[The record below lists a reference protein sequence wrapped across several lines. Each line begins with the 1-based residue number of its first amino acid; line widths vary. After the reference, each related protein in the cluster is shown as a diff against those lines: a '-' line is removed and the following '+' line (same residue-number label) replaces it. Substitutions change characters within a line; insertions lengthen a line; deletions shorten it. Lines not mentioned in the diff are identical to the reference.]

1 MICGPVRSKP
11 GGPVEKVVAA
21 GGLKDGYPYGSYLS
35 STDIYYL
42 ATDSWSKGT
51 PLPMS
56 LSRAAV
62 IPYETTFLVVGG
74 ETSEGI
80 YSDKVL
86 LYETSGKW
94 IEQPHMKLRE
104 GKRSV
109 VAMLVP
115 SSQFDD
121 LFT

>member
-21 GGLKDGYPYGSYLS
+21 GGLKDGSYLS
-35 STDIYYL
+35 STDIYNF
-42 ATDSWSKGT
+42 TSDSWSKGT
-51 PLPMS
+51 SLPMP